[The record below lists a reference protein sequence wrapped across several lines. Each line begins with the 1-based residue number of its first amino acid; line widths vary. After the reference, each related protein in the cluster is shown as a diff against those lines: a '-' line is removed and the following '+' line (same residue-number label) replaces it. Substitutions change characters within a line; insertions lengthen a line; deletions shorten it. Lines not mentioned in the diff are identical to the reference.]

1 MDNKEKARIISPGVD
16 PDERVTVD
24 FDDERDL
31 NAQVTDCTAEL
42 VDLTLE
48 TRFPYL
54 RQNISVPLGDVEV
67 SEDNSRYTRDPD
79 KPIQSSRLRLTITG
93 KRPEAV

>member
-31 NAQVTDCTAEL
+31 NAEVTGCTP
-42 VDLTLE
+42 
-48 TRFPYL
+48 RFSISIL
-54 RQNISVPLGDVEV
+54 RARI
-67 SEDNSRYTRDPD
+67 
-79 KPIQSSRLRLTITG
+79 LRTSTTI
-93 KRPEAV
+93 

>member
-1 MDNKEKARIISPGVD
+1 MDNKEKARIISPWVD
-16 PDERVTVD
+16 PDERVTVN

-31 NAQVTDCTAEL
+31 NAQVTVAPPNWSIL
-42 VDLTLE
+42 ALE
-48 TRFPYL
+48 TRFPHL